1 MEGVTFDQKI
11 RDIVARSKGAKTD
24 SQTAKTALACL
35 DLTSLNDTDTD
46 DTIIDLCTKAID
58 GKVAAVCVY
67 PQFVSLAAD
76 QLNSTGVEIATVI
89 NFPNGNTTND
99 GAEATADNTASA
111 VRQAIADGATEIDIV
126 VDYQGFH
133 NMEADLLRQALSA
146 CRDACGD
153 NVKMKVILE
162 TSAFHFEREV
172 YDLAKFAMD
181 YGADMI
187 KTSTGKHENG
197 GATPEMVAAMMLA
210 IKDYKNVKQVGLKIS
225 GGVNGANYA
234 DYISMVEKTLGAEY
248 VTPDMFRFGASG
260 LYDSLT
266 QTNDAKP
273 VSKTSLHAPSS
284 Y

>member
-1 MEGVTFDQKI
+1 METLTLARKIRKIVTATTGTKADQK
-11 RDIVARSKGAKTD
+11 
-24 SQTAKTALACL
+24 TAKTALACL

-46 DTIIDLCTKAID
+46 QTIINLCAKAID
-58 GKVAAVCVY
+58 GNVASVCVY
-67 PQFVSLAAD
+67 PQFVSLAAE
-76 QLNSTGVEIATVI
+76 QLKNTDIGIATVI

-99 GAEATADNTASA
+99 GVKTTADNTESA

-133 NMEADLLRQALSA
+133 NMEADLIRQALSA

-181 YGADMI
+181 HGADMV

-234 DYISMVEKTLGAEY
+234 DYMSMVEKTLGSEY
-248 VTPDMFRFGASG
+248 MTPDMFRFGASG
-260 LYDSLT
+260 LYDSLI

-273 VSKTSLHAPSS
+273 VSKTTLHAPSG